1 MLEELVGT
9 STAIEHAINGEELTF
24 DDGME
29 ILTDD
34 NLHVVGAAAD
44 IVRKKLVGDTVS
56 FAASYYMNYTNLC
69 AASCQMCAFYR
80 KGDEDDA
87 YTLTPDQ
94 IEKRVAAAKDLGAT
108 EVHIVGGFH
117 PDLQLDYYEQMM
129 SAIKQKHPDMTI
141 KAFTA
146 AEIFFLSKLTKNSVT
161 EILSRLKDAGLDS
174 MPGGGAELFHPDLQL
189 DYYEQMM
196 STIKQKH
203 PDMTIKAFTAA
214 EIFFLSKL
222 TKNSVTEILSR
233 LKDAGLDSMPG
244 GGAELFH
251 PDVRTKIIRGKCT
264 GQQWLDTIEVA
275 HNLGIKSN
283 VTMLYG
289 HIEKPEHIVD
299 HLIKI
304 RELQKKTNGFI
315 TLIPLKF
322 SLDNT
327 ELEKEHKVEHESSSI
342 YDLKIIALSRLML
355 AQTLKNISVY
365 WVAYGTKLAQVALSH
380 GGNDLVGTAFSEEI
394 YRAAGK
400 PTNSSLLEL
409 ATLAKE
415 IGRIPIQRNT
425 FFKTLQTFT

>member
-1 MLEELVGT
+1 VLEELIGN
-9 STAIEHAINGEELTF
+9 STAIERAINGEELTF

-29 ILTDD
+29 ILQDD
-34 NLHVVGAAAD
+34 NLHVIGAAAD

-56 FAASYYMNYTNLC
+56 FTASYYMNYTNLC

-87 YTLTPDQ
+87 YTLTPIQ

-117 PDLQLDYYEQMM
+117 PDLQLDYYEEMM
-129 SAIKQKHPDMTI
+129 SAIKNKHPEMTI

-146 AEIFFLSKLTKNSVT
+146 AEIFYLSKLTKNSIT
-161 EILSRLKDAGLDS
+161 EILSRLKNAGLDS
-174 MPGGGAELFHPDLQL
+174 MPGGGAELFHP
-189 DYYEQMM
+189 
-196 STIKQKH
+196 
-203 PDMTIKAFTAA
+203 
-214 EIFFLSKL
+214 EI
-222 TKNSVTEILSR
+222 R
-233 LKDAGLDSMPG
+233 G
-244 GGAELFH
+244 
-251 PDVRTKIIRGKCT
+251 KIVRGKCT
-264 GQQWLDTIEVA
+264 GQEWLDTIETA

-289 HIEKPEHIVD
+289 HIEKPEHVVD

-304 RELQKKTNGFI
+304 RELQKKTQGFI

-327 ELEKEHKVEHESSSI
+327 ELEKEHQVTHECSSI
-342 YDLKIIALSRLML
+342 YDLKITALSRLML
-355 AQTLKNISVY
+355 AGILNNVSVY

-380 GGNDLVGTAFSEEI
+380 GGSDLVGTAFSEEI

-400 PTNSSLLEL
+400 PTNSSILEL
-409 ATLAKE
+409 ANLVKE
-415 IGRIPIQRNT
+415 IGRTPVQRNT
-425 FFKTLQTFT
+425 FFDKIQTFT